1 MITKVIIENF
11 QSHKRSEME
20 FVPGTNVII
29 GASDSGKSAIFR
41 AINWVVTNRPLG
53 EAFRSEW
60 GGDTRVTI
68 HTDDG
73 HVIERVRSAT
83 RNEYIIDGF
92 SLTAFG
98 TEVPAEVTEILQ
110 IDSFNIQE
118 QFDMPFLLFN
128 TPGEVAKILNKAA
141 SIDDIDKTISGLKRS
156 LNRINTDIASNE
168 QLLKR
173 QEAEMEQYANLPW
186 IEDRLRALEELDKQ
200 KTALYTQNAGLRR
213 ILGRITSIEAV
224 LSKTEHIPALI
235 ERYGA
240 LERKSSEY
248 QEQNAQYQRLCR
260 LAERIERGESALKQ
274 TEGVE
279 DCLVRLTKADKKADD
294 LKELKKRCII
304 LRKLISDIR
313 GAEVLINQ
321 LDKDIER
328 ASEEYARLTPDTCP
342 LCGAP
347 MREWEEH

>member
-1 MITKVIIENF
+1 MITKVIIENY
-11 QSHKRSEME
+11 QSHKKTEVK

-29 GASDSGKSAIFR
+29 GESDTGKSAIFR
-41 AINWVVTNRPLG
+41 AINWVVSNRPLG
-53 EAFRSEW
+53 DSFRSEW
-60 GGDTRVTI
+60 GGDTRVALYTSE
-68 HTDDG
+68 G
-73 HVIERVRSAT
+73 HVVERIRTPS
-83 RNEYIIDGF
+83 RNEYIIDGQV
-92 SLTAFG
+92 LKAFG
-98 TEVPAEVTEILQ
+98 TDPPDEVIEILQ
-110 IDSFNIQE
+110 IDAFNIQE
-118 QFDMPFLLFN
+118 QFETPFLLSN
-128 TPGEVAKILNKAA
+128 TPGEVARMLNKAA
-141 SIDDIDKTISGLKRS
+141 SIDDIDKAISGLKSS
-156 LNRINTDIASNE
+156 LNRINSDIAGNE
-168 QLLKR
+168 RLLKG

-200 KTALYTQNAGLRR
+200 KTALYTQNAGLGR
-213 ILGRITSIEAV
+213 ILGRVTDIEAV

-240 LERKSSEY
+240 LEQKSSEY

-260 LAERIERGESALKQ
+260 LAERVEEVESDLEQ

-294 LKELKKRCII
+294 LRELKKGCII

-313 GAEVLINQ
+313 GAKVLINR

-342 LCGAP
+342 LCGAA
-347 MREWEEH
+347 MGEER